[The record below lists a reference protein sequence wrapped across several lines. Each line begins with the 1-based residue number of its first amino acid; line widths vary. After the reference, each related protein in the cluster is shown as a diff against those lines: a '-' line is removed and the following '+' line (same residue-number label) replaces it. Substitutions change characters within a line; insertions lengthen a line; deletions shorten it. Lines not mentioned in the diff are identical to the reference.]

1 MRDVI
6 AMVLAGGR
14 VEDLSVLTAERPK
27 AAVPFAGQ
35 YRIIDFAMSGLMR
48 ADVARVGVLSLYRPA
63 SLIDHL
69 GSGETWDLI
78 GRGRGVKLLPPFKAE
93 SAGGWYRG
101 TADAVWQ
108 NRNFIRDHAPRDV
121 LILSGDHIYD
131 VDYAGMLD
139 THRGRDADLTMLVKQ
154 MDPAVGRGR
163 FGFAEVDPDDRVIG
177 YQEKPDKPRSSL
189 VSLTVYLFK
198 TDVLLERLEENFRS
212 GQTHQLYSEVLPAM
226 VEQERVFAHRY
237 QGYWNYPRSVDAY
250 HGAHMDLLGSDP
262 AIRLEDW
269 SVRTRKVLSGLGD
282 MPPVFFD
289 RQASCS
295 DCLVSPGVRLSGR
308 VERSVLS
315 PGVRIEAGAVVRDSV
330 LLHKVVVREGAMLDR
345 VVLDKQVEI
354 GAEAQIGFGDP
365 TPPNAQLPSALQSG
379 VTLVG
384 KKTLVPA
391 KTRIG
396 RNCVIYPELTAK
408 DWEADRVASGTCIG
422 VREGGGA

>member
-35 YRIIDFAMSGLMR
+35 YRIIDFALSGLMLS
-48 ADVARVGVLSLYRPA
+48 DVERVGVLSLYRPA

-69 GSGETWDLI
+69 GSGEPWDFI
-78 GRGRGVKLLPPFKAE
+78 GRGRGVKLLPPYMTE

-108 NRNFIRDHAPRDV
+108 NRNFIRDHSPRDV
-121 LILSGDHIYD
+121 LILSGDHIYN
-131 VDYAGMLD
+131 VDYSSMLD
-139 THRGRDADLTMLVKQ
+139 THRDRDADMTMLVKQ

-163 FGFAEVDPDDRVIG
+163 FGFAEVDSEDRVIG

-212 GQTHQLYSEVLPAM
+212 GQTYQLYSEVLPAM
-226 VEQERVFAHRY
+226 VENERVYAHHY
-237 QGYWNYPRSVDAY
+237 TGYWNYPHSVDAY

-289 RQASCS
+289 REANCL
-295 DCLVSPGVRLSGR
+295 DCLVSPGVRLSGK
-308 VERSVLS
+308 VERCVLS
-315 PGVRIEAGAVVRDSV
+315 PGVRIAAGAVVRDSV
-330 LLHKVVVREGAMLDR
+330 LLHNVVVHEGAQLDR

-354 GAEAQIGFGDP
+354 GPGAQIGFGDP
-365 TPPNAQLPSALQSG
+365 TPPNVQLPSALKTG

-384 KKTLVPA
+384 KKALVPA
-391 KTRIG
+391 NTRIG
-396 RNCVIYPELTAK
+396 RNCVIYPEVKAQ
-408 DWEADRVASGTCIG
+408 DWETASVPSGACIG